1 MIEVSRLG
9 VTTGIFTLYEIED
22 GKLKITVKPQ
32 KLKPVKEYLKIQGR
46 FAHIT
51 KNDIDAIQQG
61 VNEAQIQML
70 GWEKSGL
77 SLPVATG

>member
-32 KLKPVKEYLKIQGR
+32 KLKPVEEYLKLQGR
-46 FAHIT
+46 FAHL
-51 KNDIDAIQQG
+51 NNEDIVNIQKD
-61 VNEAQIQML
+61 VDEAQARML

-77 SLPVATG
+77 SLPVATA